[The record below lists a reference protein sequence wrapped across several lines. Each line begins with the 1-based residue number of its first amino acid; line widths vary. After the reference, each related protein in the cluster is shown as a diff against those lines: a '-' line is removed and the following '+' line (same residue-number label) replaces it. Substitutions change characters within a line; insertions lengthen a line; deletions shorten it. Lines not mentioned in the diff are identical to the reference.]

1 MALYSSSG
9 DNDMIPKRK
18 KLLLFLLLTIIVVSV
33 PPLFASG
40 AGLPLLAKDAV
51 ILAFGDSL
59 TFGTGAAP
67 GESYPAVLERLV
79 GRRVVNEGIP
89 GEITDEGLARLP
101 EVLKREK
108 PALLLLCHG
117 ANDLLRGLNRRQAAG
132 NLRAMIRLSRE
143 RGTAVVLIAVPLPGI
158 ALSSEPLYLEIAT
171 EKGATVRIAVP
182 SLGITLSPEPLYRE
196 IALEMGIPLEEKALT
211 TVLSDSTLLS
221 DPIHP
226 NAAGYRRL
234 AESIASLLR
243 RSGAVK

>member
-1 MALYSSSG
+1 MT
-9 DNDMIPKRK
+9 PKRK
-18 KLLLFLLLTIIVVSV
+18 KSLIFLLMIIVVTGLPV
-33 PPLFASG
+33 CVSG

-67 GESYPAVLERLV
+67 TESYPAVLERLV

-89 GEITDEGLARLP
+89 GEITGEGLERLP

-108 PALLLLCHG
+108 PALLILCHG
-117 ANDLLRGLNRRQAAG
+117 ANDLLRFLDKRQAAA
-132 NLRAMIRLSRE
+132 NLRAMIRLARE
-143 RGTAVVLIAVPLPGI
+143 KGAAVVLIAVPLPGI
-158 ALSSEPLYLEIAT
+158 ALSPEPLYLEIVT

-196 IALEMGIPLEEKALT
+196 IATEMELPLEENALT
-211 TVLSDSTLLS
+211 TVLSNGTLLS

-226 NAAGYRRL
+226 NAAGYRQL
-234 AESIASLLR
+234 AESIASLLK

>member
-1 MALYSSSG
+1 
-9 DNDMIPKRK
+9 MIPKRK
-18 KLLLFLLLTIIVVSV
+18 NSLVFLLLMIIVVTGLPV
-33 PPLFASG
+33 RASG

-89 GEITDEGLARLP
+89 GEITGEGLARLP

-108 PALLLLCHG
+108 PALLILCHG
-117 ANDLLRGLNRRQAAG
+117 ANDLLRFLDKRQAAA
-132 NLRAMIRLSRE
+132 NLRAMIRLARE
-143 RGTAVVLIAVPLPGI
+143 KGAAVVLIAVPLPGI
-158 ALSSEPLYLEIAT
+158 ALSPEPLYLEIAT

-196 IALEMGIPLEEKALT
+196 IATEMGLPFEENALT
-211 TVLSDSTLLS
+211 TILSDGTLLS

-226 NAAGYRRL
+226 NAAGYRQL
-234 AESIASLLR
+234 AESIASLLK

>member
-1 MALYSSSG
+1 
-9 DNDMIPKRK
+9 MIPKRTK
-18 KLLLFLLLTIIVVSV
+18 PLIFLLLMIIVVIGL
-33 PPLFASG
+33 PICATG
-40 AGLPLLAKDAV
+40 AGLPLLAKNAV

-67 GESYPAVLERLV
+67 RESYPAVLERLV

-89 GEITDEGLARLP
+89 GEITGEGLARLP

-117 ANDLLRGLNRRQAAG
+117 ANDLLRVLDKRQAAA
-132 NLRAMIRLSRE
+132 NLRAMIRLTRE
-143 RGTAVVLIAVPLPGI
+143 KGAAVVLIAVPLPGI
-158 ALSSEPLYLEIAT
+158 ALSPEPLYLEIVT

-196 IALEMGIPLEEKALT
+196 IATEMELPLEENALT
-211 TVLSDSTLLS
+211 TILSNETLLS

-226 NAAGYRRL
+226 NAAGYRQL
-234 AESIASLLR
+234 AESIASLLKR
-243 RSGAVK
+243 TGALN

>member
-1 MALYSSSG
+1 M
-9 DNDMIPKRK
+9 MIPKRK
-18 KLLLFLLLTIIVVSV
+18 KWLIFVFLRLMIIVVINL
-33 PPLFASG
+33 PLCASG

-67 GESYPAVLERLV
+67 RESYPAVLERLV

-117 ANDLLRGLNRRQAAG
+117 ANDLLRFLDKRQAAG
-132 NLRAMIRLSRE
+132 NLRAMIRLARE
-143 RGTAVVLIAVPLPGI
+143 KGAAVVLIAVPLPGI
-158 ALSSEPLYLEIAT
+158 ALSPEPFYVEIAA

-196 IALEMGIPLEEKALT
+196 IATEMDLPLEENALT
-211 TVLSDSTLLS
+211 TILSNGTLLS

-226 NAAGYRRL
+226 NAAGYRQL
-234 AESIASLLR
+234 AESIASLLKR
-243 RSGAVK
+243 NGAVK